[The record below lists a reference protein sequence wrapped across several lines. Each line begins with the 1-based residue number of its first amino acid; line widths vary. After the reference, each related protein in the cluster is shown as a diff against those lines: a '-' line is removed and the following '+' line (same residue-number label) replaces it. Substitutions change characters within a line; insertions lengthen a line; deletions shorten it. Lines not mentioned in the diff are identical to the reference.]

1 MVPGYG
7 RRTMRGNRSAA
18 VLAILA
24 LCLAAATAPAQS
36 GTDSVPFPGRELILP
51 PSEVK
56 DTFFAWLV
64 GVVDAGRDASI
75 DNAGLRGILTE
86 FQPTVALP
94 FDRISLVRHA
104 APRADERGSMG
115 VAFDGEIDIPVP
127 FALLWYH
134 PGSLRS
140 TRELR
145 FEERRFASL
154 PTTAGPAEPV
164 YSFRLLEGAM
174 TIDVDAWL
182 DALLGRVVDDF
193 AIRLVA
199 VARWRGSW
207 RCILGGAG
215 REDRRIIAA
224 FDLARNAI
232 VFPVPDEL
240 TRLGLWLWNAR

>member
-1 MVPGYG
+1 MPRHPITG
-7 RRTMRGNRSAA
+7 
-18 VLAILA
+18 AILVFM
-24 LCLAAATAPAQS
+24 LSVTAAAGFAQS
-36 GTDSVPFPGRELILP
+36 SPDQPPPGRELILP

-75 DNAGLRGILTE
+75 DNEELREVLTE
-86 FQPTVALP
+86 FRSTIALP
-94 FDRISLVRHA
+94 FDRIGLVRHA
-104 APRADERGSMG
+104 APGPEARGSLG
-115 VAFDGEIDIPVP
+115 ITFDSAIDVPVP
-127 FALLWYH
+127 FSLFWYH

-140 TRELR
+140 TREIR

-154 PTTAGPAEPV
+154 PTPGGPASPV
-164 YSFRLLEGAM
+164 YSFRLVEGTM

-182 DALLGRVVDDF
+182 DVLLGRIVDDLVVRIV
-193 AIRLVA
+193 AIT
-199 VARWRGSW
+199 RWRGSW
-207 RCILGGAG
+207 RCILGGTG

-232 VFPVPDEL
+232 AFPVPSEL